1 MVQVLRFEGRA
12 TLDDALVRHVRG
24 VTRPPTAREFPG
36 VVSVH
41 DPVRLG
47 AVVDLGGD
55 GVEAAREAIAAATA
69 KPRRGRK
76 PKHAIDVMI
85 AGPPSYG
92 PEQWSDAR
100 ELQWARDS
108 VAWAR
113 GVLGPESV
121 VVAATLHRDETS
133 PHLHVLAVPIER
145 GRISWKAVRDRAAK
159 GERDRLGDVAGR
171 KSRGAHRDAYRTLQ
185 DGYQAAVGSRFGLG
199 RGEVGSEATHVQI
212 DRAQAAE
219 HRAELAES
227 RLAEARA
234 QARDDAAQWQRERA
248 AAERRA
254 TAAAE
259 RESAAA
265 KAAQAAELR
274 VIFADTDAGE
284 AEARA
289 AAAAGELGAARAA
302 LVELDERHRANTERA
317 AAAEHELAAR
327 LKAQL
332 REVREVGR
340 ELEAKRKA
348 TREANR
354 AIEAHRAELERA
366 GAELKAKREAS
377 CGLDDRERQ
386 VRERS
391 REVGAREVAVHKREV
406 RADGTAGE
414 LEGRARLVTDRET
427 AAAERESAAAQA
439 VHDAEVTLSRLQRE
453 AGEAKR
459 ERDEAER
466 DAGATVGFDAA
477 GFAGLVLHVADRL
490 RVALPERLADAL
502 GRVVERRSAAPV
514 FQLARLLIREE
525 RSRSAA
531 AGRDEPHKRRERG
544 RGRGRS

>member
-1 MVQVLRFEGRA
+1 MIQVLRFEGRA
-12 TLDDALVRHVRG
+12 TLDDALVRHIRG

-41 DPVRLG
+41 DKVCLG
-47 AVVDLGGD
+47 AIVDLGGD
-55 GVEAAREAIAAATA
+55 GAQAAREAIAAATA

-76 PKHAIDVMI
+76 PKHVIDIVI

-108 VAWAR
+108 VAWVR
-113 GVLGPESV
+113 EVLGPQSV
-121 VVAATLHRDETS
+121 VVAATLHRDEKS

-145 GRISWKAVRDRAAK
+145 ERISWKAVRDRAAQV
-159 GERDRLGDVAGR
+159 ERDRLGDIAGR

-185 DGYQAAVGSRFGLG
+185 DGYQAAVGCRFGLG
-199 RGEVGSEATHVQI
+199 RGEVGSEATHAQI
-212 DRAQAAE
+212 DRAKAARAELTRAREAWQREGAEAE
-219 HRAELAES
+219 HRAA
-227 RLAEARA
+227 
-234 QARDDAAQWQRERA
+234 
-248 AAERRA
+248 
-254 TAAAE
+254 AAAE

-265 KAAQAAELR
+265 TAADDAEIRWIL
-274 VIFADTDAGE
+274 ADTDAGE
-284 AEARA
+284 AKARTA
-289 AAAAGELGAARAA
+289 AAAAEVGKARAA

-317 AAAEHELAAR
+317 AVVENELAAR

-332 REVREVGR
+332 REVQEVGR
-340 ELEAKRKA
+340 ELEAKRTA
-348 TREANR
+348 TREAGR
-354 AIEAHRAELERA
+354 AIEVQRAELVRA

-377 CGLDDRERQ
+377 RGLDDRERQ

-391 REVGAREVAVHKREV
+391 REIGAREVAVRKREV
-406 RADGTAGE
+406 RADGTESE
-414 LEGRARLVTDRET
+414 LEGRSRLVAGREA
-427 AAAERESAAAQA
+427 AAAERESTAAKA

-466 DAGATVGFDAA
+466 DAGAAAGFDAA
-477 GFAGLVLHVADRL
+477 GFAGLVLRVADRL

-502 GRVVERRSAAPV
+502 GRVVEGRSAAPV
-514 FQLARLLIREE
+514 LQLARLLM
-525 RSRSAA
+525 
-531 AGRDEPHKRRERG
+531 RDEPHRRRERG